1 MGHCEVKKGTCI
13 AIISFFISI
22 FLFTATSF
30 AAENFF
36 EIYSRADI
44 TDYGQPDLPRY
55 LSLLGLPS
63 RHTLI
68 TLDGRRVGSNIN
80 HIPIKLIGNVEI
92 KEGVSSVLDGP
103 GVLGGSVN
111 IFTVTPD
118 SEVPYTSL
126 YSQWGTSGLENYGV
140 NFRNRNGSLQY
151 SVFADKIFCRGY
163 GSYKKSHK
171 YDAVNLYAK
180 MDWYYDRKTWFTITT
195 GKPKHLQLKC
205 ETHQSKTV
213 LKIRF
218 YGDSTTQGNEEI
230 IEQNVWKYHLIR
242 LGKDHSNKEGAF
254 YYEDEINLNNLTF
267 SIGRRH
273 DKNSLFAEE
282 KSPRFGL
289 NYRLKDKTTLFL
301 NAGQGVSFPEKG
313 MVWTLGFK
321 KPFSDFVSLN
331 LMGHF
336 ADVEDLASK
345 GVKTEVLFAIN
356 EKIDVQT
363 IWTYLLTE
371 LHKSENKLKTNL
383 LYKSKKYNGDLL
395 WTVALNHEYQG
406 DRYSGSGNSVV
417 LKSFS
422 TVNLDISAKLAK
434 AFTVNLAVNNLDNSG
449 YSLVNNYPMPG
460 RNFSGGIVWEFWN

>member
-13 AIISFFISI
+13 AIISFLISI

-44 TDYGQPDLPRY
+44 VDYGQPGLPRY

-68 TLDGRRVGSNIN
+68 TLDGRRVDSNIN
-80 HIPIKLIGNVEI
+80 HIPIRLIENVEI

-103 GVLGGSVN
+103 GVIGGSVN
-111 IFTVTPD
+111 ILTVAPG
-118 SEVPYTSL
+118 SEVPYTFL
-126 YSQWGTSGLENYGV
+126 YSRWGTSGLENYGV

-163 GSYKKSHK
+163 GLYKKSHK

-195 GKPKHLQLKC
+195 GKPKHFQLKY
-205 ETHQSKTV
+205 ETHQPKTA

-218 YGDSTTQGNEEI
+218 YGSEDSSFVQGNEEI
-230 IEQNVWKYHLIR
+230 IEQNIGKFHLVRVGI
-242 LGKDHSNKEGAF
+242 DHHWNRDASVLSKEDAF

-267 SIGRRH
+267 SMGQRH
-273 DKNSLFAEE
+273 DKNSLFTKER
-282 KSPRFGL
+282 SPRLRL
-289 NYRLKDKTTLFL
+289 NYRLKDETTLFL
-301 NAGQGVSFPEKG
+301 NGGQGVSFPEKG
-313 MVWTLGFK
+313 MVWVLGFK
-321 KPFSDFVSLN
+321 KPLSDFASLN
-331 LMGHF
+331 LTGHL
-336 ADVEDLASK
+336 ADVENLTSK
-345 GVKTEVLFAIN
+345 GVRAEILFAVG

-363 IWTYLLTE
+363 MWA
-371 LHKSENKLKTNL
+371 ENKLKTNL
-383 LYKSKKYNGDLL
+383 LYRIKKYNGDLL

-406 DRYSGSGNSVV
+406 ED
-417 LKSFS
+417 FS
-422 TVNLDISAKLAK
+422 TVNLDMSAKLAK
-434 AFTVNLAVNNLDNSG
+434 AFTVNLAVNNLDNG
-449 YSLVNNYPMPG
+449 EYSLVDGYPMPR
-460 RNFSGGIVWEFWN
+460 RNFAGGIVWEFWN